1 MQFLSLG
8 TQYTLTAL
16 ISLSKQGTGVAVSA
30 SKLAEPL
37 NSPSTYL
44 SQMLTHLIEPGI
56 IGTRRG
62 INGGVYLAKDAS
74 EITMFDIVTAVEG
87 DEFFQT
93 CFLGISGCGD
103 IEPCPFH
110 EEWGKKRGKIEE
122 WLKSTTLE
130 ELANDTSTMMT
141 DGLFRFERRA
151 KS

>member
-16 ISLSKQGTGVAVSA
+16 ITLSKEGTNVAVSA

-37 NSPSTYL
+37 KSPSTYL
-44 SQMLTHLIEPGI
+44 SQILTNLIEPGI

-62 INGGVYLAKDAS
+62 IKGGVYLARDAKDIS
-74 EITMFDIVTAVEG
+74 LYDIVTAVEG
-87 DEFFQT
+87 DTFFQT

-110 EEWGKKRGKIEE
+110 DEWGEKRGKIED
-122 WLKSTTLE
+122 WLKSTSLE
-130 ELANDTSTMMT
+130 DLANDTSTMLT
-141 DGLFRFERRA
+141 DGLLQFDRKEKR
-151 KS
+151 